1 MTWVSK
7 AELEEWNRMFSLT
20 ADHGIEHREELFL
33 GLLKVLRDFHMAQS
47 SPDDSVSFSERK
59 ENIFRTFC
67 LLLA

>member
-47 SPDDSVSFSERK
+47 SPED
-59 ENIFRTFC
+59 
-67 LLLA
+67 